1 MKTDRLE
8 HSLNAIEAWSPQINF
23 IPLVG
28 PRYDE
33 GLTQGVRVLILGE
46 SHYREDLQD
55 PDPDRGCTHRNFQGY
70 LEGCDLTGES
80 QFFQKLPKIVTRQL
94 TPTQAESVF
103 AWERVAYANA
113 VQSFV
118 SGPSTSPTDEQ
129 FSAAGPALKELAA
142 ALKPQAI
149 LMLGK
154 RLWDGIPP
162 DVGVWSNEPPIA
174 AEKENRR
181 IWLVPTGD
189 AFARVSWIFHPS
201 RHTESI
207 ESAIGVFEKL
217 LERCTGGPARALIA
231 T

>member
-8 HSLNAIEAWSPQINF
+8 HPLNAIEAWSPQINF

-33 GLTQGVRVLILGE
+33 GLTLGE

-55 PDPDRGCTHRNFQGY
+55 PDADRGCTHRNFRGY
-70 LEGCDLTGES
+70 LEHCDLTGES

-94 TPTQAESVF
+94 APTQAESVL

-118 SGPSTSPTDEQ
+118 SGPSTSPSDEQ
-129 FSAAGPALKELAA
+129 FTAAGPALKELAA
-142 ALKPQAI
+142 ALKPHAI

-154 RLWDGIPP
+154 RLWDGIPA
-162 DVGVWSNEPPIA
+162 DVGEWSDEPPIA
-174 AEKENRR
+174 TEKESRR
-181 IWLVPTGD
+181 IWLVHTGD
-189 AFARVSWIFHPS
+189 GYARASWIFSILRGIPNRSKAQSACS
-201 RHTESI
+201 RNCS
-207 ESAIGVFEKL
+207 SVAQADPG
-217 LERCTGGPARALIA
+217 RCPRHMSEL
-231 T
+231 